1 MFNSQN
7 PDAKHW
13 GFVFDKSKIDE
24 Q

>member
-7 PDAKHW
+7 PNAKHW